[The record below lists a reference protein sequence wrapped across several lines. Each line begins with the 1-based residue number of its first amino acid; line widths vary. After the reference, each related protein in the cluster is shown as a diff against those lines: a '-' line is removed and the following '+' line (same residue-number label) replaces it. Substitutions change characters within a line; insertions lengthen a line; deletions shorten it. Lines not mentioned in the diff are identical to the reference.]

1 MDRAQALLGSPAI
14 IGGVSIAR
22 TAARMVC
29 NIFSASSS
37 STPKKDARASKTGGG
52 GGGAGAGGGAT
63 GGARRGAGQSE
74 SSGQGNMASGAAVLQ
89 AFQGHSHLLSR
100 ALEVLSSRPPRDYAP
115 PPSTD
120 DSRSLYTQAAVPL
133 TTLATTA
140 HLGKRGQDGMAL
152 ILKSAFYSAFI

>member
-74 SSGQGNMASGAAVLQ
+74 SSGQGNMASAAVLQ

-100 ALEVLSSRPPRDYAP
+100 ALEVLSSRPPREYAP